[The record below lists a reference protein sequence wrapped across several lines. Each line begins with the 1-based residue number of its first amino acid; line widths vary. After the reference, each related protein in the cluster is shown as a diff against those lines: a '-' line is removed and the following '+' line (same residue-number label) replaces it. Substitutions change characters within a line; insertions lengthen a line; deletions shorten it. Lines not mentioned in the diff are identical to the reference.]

1 MKTTCCKLCQSERKK
16 NITLIKHFK
25 IMLINRDQT
34 PSIQAH
40 FKPLEFTFSPVILHL
55 TMNYS
60 EAKLG

>member
-34 PSIQAH
+34 PSIQ
-40 FKPLEFTFSPVILHL
+40 LLLGTFQTPGIHIFACHIAF
-55 TMNYS
+55 NY
-60 EAKLG
+60 ERL